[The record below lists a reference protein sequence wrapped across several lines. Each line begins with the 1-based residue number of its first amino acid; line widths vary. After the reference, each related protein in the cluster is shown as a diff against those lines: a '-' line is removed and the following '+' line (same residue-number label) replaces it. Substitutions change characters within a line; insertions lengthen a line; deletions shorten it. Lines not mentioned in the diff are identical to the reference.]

1 MDEQSVVSTE
11 EFGEV
16 VASKDY
22 IALVRRWQQPTFYT
36 VFSEAEEAD

>member
-16 VASKDY
+16 VASKDC
-22 IALVRRWQQPTFYT
+22 IALVRRWQRLIFYA
-36 VFSEAEEAD
+36 VFSETEEGD